1 MALKLKGSTSGF
13 VALDSPAVA
22 GNNTITLPDSNG
34 SANAVWANDNTAGV
48 TTYTQVTINRNG
60 DIVTPGTL
68 SIGGTITYEDVTNVD
83 SVGLVTAAQGVRIN
97 GGGLSVIGITTGI
110 SLSGVLTATNDIG
123 IGDSIFHIGDDNTA
137 IRFPAVDTVSVETAG
152 SERLRVISTGYV
164 GIGTN
169 DNGHITSP
177 LTVDKGASNGAAMQL
192 KNDDETAYSSAA
204 EGHLN
209 SALSLTSQTQSGQS
223 DQSVGLTFSLIKSGQ
238 TNAISE
244 IAGVR
249 TGNGESATVFR
260 TRNSSSGRV
269 EHVRIS
275 SAGAVGIGT
284 NSPDRR
290 LEVMNDNAAAA
301 KFGGGGGGSDYAI
314 EIGQLASAGSP
325 GFNATGSSAAMLFQV
340 GGSEKARITSAGL
353 FGINCTPSKQ
363 LQVKGLDVI
372 ARLESTA
379 ATGRNILEFYDSSA
393 SKGSI
398 GYPSSGNDNFAIQQ
412 SEDADVYFT
421 TNDIER
427 VRIKNTG
434 QTKFD
439 KYGGTAGKGRI
450 EFGNSGEQFIE
461 GYDTGNAGSGS
472 YLQFGHS
479 STTDLTIDN
488 DGYVGI
494 NTGLS
499 DIGNWLHVGL
509 SALSEGNNRAIL
521 RTDNWAD
528 GNNAPGWSATGMQ
541 ISNTAN
547 TNAGKHPI
555 VYLKFAG
562 RSPDLNGNHGSN
574 AYMTWRA
581 DNGQQ
586 GSYGT
591 GRIDFFQRN
600 GAPFTFDGDPRT
612 DAGYWQKSIMTM
624 RSNGIVGVAVTNPT
638 IESVAGTTANGMEI
652 SCDSWD
658 VTDTSGCLK
667 LSGRNNSGNPGA
679 KTFTQLVHDGG
690 SLAFRMNHNGTE
702 RFQIGST
709 GRINFSS
716 AVASTP
722 LSAPI
727 TDVYIENSTGQIGYN
742 TSARKTKKNIAD
754 EPDISWIYNLQ
765 PRIFNR
771 RIKLDDDTY
780 SEEISPETVHGLIA
794 EEVESVNSDF
804 VFYKD
809 WGNGEQEISGVH
821 YTDLITPLIK
831 AVQEQKKEIE
841 ILKSEVAALKSS

>member
-1 MALKLKGSTSGF
+1 M
-13 VALDSPAVA
+13 
-22 GNNTITLPDSNG
+22 
-34 SANAVWANDNTAGV
+34 
-48 TTYTQVTINRNG
+48 
-60 DIVTPGTL
+60 
-68 SIGGTITYEDVTNVD
+68 
-83 SVGLVTAAQGVRIN
+83 
-97 GGGLSVIGITTGI
+97 
-110 SLSGVLTATNDIG
+110 
-123 IGDSIFHIGDDNTA
+123 
-137 IRFPAVDTVSVETAG
+137 
-152 SERLRVISTGYV
+152 
-164 GIGTN
+164 
-169 DNGHITSP
+169 
-177 LTVDKGASNGAAMQL
+177 VDKGASNGAALQL
-192 KNDDETAYSSAA
+192 KNDDETAYSSAG

-209 SALSLTSQTQSGQS
+209 AALSLTSNTQSGQS
-223 DQSVGLTFSLIKSGQ
+223 DQSVGLAFNLIKSGQ
-238 TNAISE
+238 NNGISE

-249 TGNGESATVFR
+249 TGNGASALIFR
-260 TRNSSSGRV
+260 TRNNTSGRV
-269 EHVRIS
+269 ENVRITS
-275 SAGAVGIGT
+275 DGKVGIAT
-284 NSPDRR
+284 NSPDRT

-325 GFNATGSSAAMLFQV
+325 GFNATGTSAAMLFQI
-340 GGSEKARITSAGL
+340 GGSEKARITSTGL

-398 GYPSSGNDNFAIQQ
+398 GYPSSGNDNFAVQQ
-412 SEDADVYFT
+412 SENADMYFT

-427 VRIKNTG
+427 VRIKDTG

-472 YLQFGHS
+472 YLQLGHGT
-479 STTDLTIDN
+479 TTDLTIDN

-494 NTGLS
+494 NTGVS
-499 DIGNWLHVGL
+499 DIGDWLQVGL
-509 SALSEGNNRAIL
+509 SPLSTQNDKAAL
-521 RTDNWAD
+521 RTDKWRT
-528 GNNAPGWSATGMQ
+528 GSNAPGWSACGLQ
-541 ISNTAN
+541 ISNNAN
-547 TNAGKHPI
+547 NSTGYNPI
-555 VYLKFAG
+555 CYIKLSG

-574 AYMTWRA
+574 AYITWRA

-600 GAPFTFDGDPRT
+600 AAAYTFDGDPGT
-612 DAGYWQKSIMTM
+612 DSGYWQKSIMTL
-624 RSNGIVGVAVTNPT
+624 RSNGVVGIAVTNPT
-638 IESVAGTTANGMEI
+638 IESVAGTTAKGMEI

-658 VTDTSGCLK
+658 VTDSSGCLK
-667 LSGRNNSGNPGA
+667 LSGRNNTGNPGG
-679 KTFTQLVHDGG
+679 KTYTQLVHDGG
-690 SLAFRMNHNGTE
+690 SLVFRMNHNGTE

-716 AVASTP
+716 VVPSTP

-727 TDVYIENSTGQIGYN
+727 TDLYIENSTGQIGYN

-809 WGNGEQEISGVH
+809 WGSGEQEISGVH

-841 ILKSEVAALKSS
+841 TLKSEVAALKSS